1 MILGFTIPYLENLLA
16 LPGGYITAFAIL
28 LAALAI
34 SLDAILVLLL
44 KVLGFLVGKTKTTLD
59 DRVLKVLGGYLP
71 YISIA
76 TSLWVS
82 LEAVYPEL
90 VVFGNYKEF
99 DVYIIVMTAIAGL
112 LLSSLANAIL
122 IWYGLE
128 IRTDKKKVRDS
139 EVFPFVR
146 NVVRV
151 SIVLVFAVFIL
162 QRLGFETGAIITGLG
177 VGGLAV
183 ALALQDTLGNFFAGV
198 HILVDKPFREE
209 DYVKLENGVEG
220 SVKQIGWRTT
230 RLITPMNNEVIVP
243 NSKLSSS
250 ILENFSTPNE
260 HSGLAYSI
268 GVDYREDIDRVE
280 KIIFDTLR
288 LVGKSNPL
296 MDEQSVWV
304 RFDSFGDYS
313 LNFKFGYN
321 VKGYVNR
328 FAILK
333 QVNRELF
340 YAFKKNDINIPFPV
354 RVLYNAPARGE
365 SANAKESEKTGKKK

>member
-1 MILGFTIPYLENLLA
+1 MILGFTIPYLEDLLA
-16 LPGGYITAFAIL
+16 LPGGHITAFVIL
-28 LAALAI
+28 LALLAI
-34 SLDAILVLLL
+34 TLDALLVFFL

-59 DRVLKVLGGYLP
+59 DRILKVLGSYLP
-71 YISIA
+71 VISIV

-82 LEAVYPEL
+82 LESVYPDIIVEGL
-90 VVFGNYKEF
+90 GEF
-99 DVYIIVMTAIAGL
+99 EIYTLVMTAIAGF
-112 LLSSLANAIL
+112 LLSSLANAVL

-128 IRTDKKKVRDS
+128 IRTDKRKVRDS

-151 SIVLVFAVFIL
+151 SIVLIFAVFIL

-243 NSKLSSS
+243 NSKLSNS

-260 HSGLAYSI
+260 QSGLTYSI
-268 GVDYREDIDRVE
+268 GVDYREDIDSVE

-288 LVGKSNPL
+288 SVGKSDPVL
-296 MDEQSVWV
+296 DEQSVWV

-313 LNFKFGYN
+313 LNFKFGYS

-333 QVNRELF
+333 EVNRELF

-354 RVLYNAPARGE
+354 RVLYNAPAPE
-365 SANAKESEKTGKKK
+365 NKAKQKAQAGPSKKP

>member
-1 MILGFTIPYLENLLA
+1 MILGITIPYLEDLLA
-16 LPGGYITAFAIL
+16 LPGGQITAFIIL
-28 LAALAI
+28 LAVLAI
-34 SLDAILVLLL
+34 TLDAVLVILL
-44 KVLGFLVGKTKTTLD
+44 KVLGFIVGKTKTTLD
-59 DRVLKVLGGYLP
+59 DRILKVLGSYLP

-82 LEAVYPEL
+82 LEAVYPEQ
-90 VVFGNYKEF
+90 VVFGNFKEF
-99 DVYIIVMTAIAGL
+99 DVYVIVMMAILGF

-128 IRTDKKKVRDS
+128 IRTDKKKVKEN

-230 RLITPMNNEVIVP
+230 RLITPANNEVIVP
-243 NSKLSSS
+243 NSKLSNS

-260 HSGLAYSI
+260 QSGIAYSI
-268 GVDYREDIDRVE
+268 GVDYREDIDSVE

-288 LVGKSNPL
+288 RVGKANPL
-296 MDEQSVWV
+296 LDEQSVWV

-333 QVNRELF
+333 EVNRELF

-354 RVLYNAPARGE
+354 RVLYNAPATG
-365 SANAKESEKTGKKK
+365 SKAKAGTPEKMERKR